1 MLTNIPI
8 KKRKRYILHV
18 DADAFFATVEQVLN
32 PTLKGKA
39 LIVGGR
45 SPTKGIV
52 SAASYEAKKYG
63 IYSGMPMYLATKQ
76 CPKAVIVPP
85 HFPAYS
91 DFSKKMYEVFC
102 RYTPQ
107 VEMASIDE
115 AYLDITGCELMH
127 KKKPEEIARS
137 ILMEVNKELGISVS
151 GGLASSKIV
160 AKAASSL
167 NKPHKLTVVP
177 FGREKK
183 FLEKLS
189 LRDLPGIGP
198 KTFERLQRFGF
209 GKIGDLSKRSISEL
223 IDEFGIEILPLWK
236 HSLGIDDSEVISTRA
251 APKSISREHTF
262 YSAPIM
268 TGVLKML
275 RELNADVCEKLRRCG
290 MKAMTITIVIKYR
303 VERKF
308 VYTSFQKVLAQAS
321 SLDSEIWPQ
330 VKKFFQE
337 NVDEGKEIRLIG
349 VGVANLK
356 ENYNLSLFGGDTR
369 EKEGLFLAMD
379 KIKNLYGEGA
389 LRYGAEAKIGHRSSM
404 VEQCF
409 RKAEVPGSSPGGGS
423 RRH

>member
-32 PTLKGKA
+32 PALKGKA
-39 LIVGGR
+39 LIVGGP
-45 SPTKGIV
+45 SKTKGIV

-76 CPKAVIVPP
+76 CPKAVVVPP

-91 DFSKKMYEVFC
+91 DFSKRMYEIFC
-102 RYTPQ
+102 LYTPE

-127 KKKPEEIARS
+127 KKRPSEIARS
-137 ILMEVNKELGISVS
+137 ILMEVNKKLGISVS

-198 KTFERLQRFGF
+198 KTFEKLQRFGF
-209 GKIGDLSKRSISEL
+209 EKVGDLSKRNISEL
-223 IDEFGIEILPLWK
+223 IDEFGIEILTLWK
-236 HSLGIDDSEVISTRA
+236 HSLGIDDSDVISTHEKQ
-251 APKSISREHTF
+251 KSISREHTF
-262 YSAPIM
+262 YAAPRM
-268 TGVLKML
+268 ETVLKML
-275 RELNADVCEKLRRCG
+275 KELSADVCEKLRRSRL
-290 MKAMTITIVIKYR
+290 KAMTITIVIKYR

-308 VYTSFQKVLAQAS
+308 IYSSFQKTLAQAS

-337 NVDEGKEIRLIG
+337 KVDWDKEIRLIG
-349 VGVANLK
+349 VGVAKLK

-369 EKEGLFLAMD
+369 EKERLFLAVD
-379 KIKNLYGEGA
+379 KMKNLYGDGA
-389 LRYGAEAKIGHRSSM
+389 LRYGAD
-404 VEQCF
+404 
-409 RKAEVPGSSPGGGS
+409 
-423 RRH
+423 